1 MKRSDLNRKKQF
13 RVWLAVLAGLLTVT
27 TLLCACTKPKDPA
40 VTEASTTVPSH
51 ETSKE
56 PSESETNEMM
66 PQETTKEPET
76 TLETETIS
84 DASEETTATE
94 PTELSYTWSNPVS
107 YDDSENVEHLRDP
120 FILKVGDVWYMTG
133 TLPPYGMEADQADRT
148 KGVPLYKSDDLLT
161 WDFVDYIIET
171 PLEAENKWYSE
182 RFWAAELF
190 CHNGKYYV

>member
-1 MKRSDLNRKKQF
+1 MKHLDLNQKKRF
-13 RVWLAVLAGLLTVT
+13 RVCLAVLAGLLTVT

-40 VTEASTTVPSH
+40 VTEASTTVSSH

-94 PTELSYTWSNPVS
+94 LSYTWSNPVS
-107 YDDSENVEHLRDP
+107 YDDSENGYDGHHWR
-120 FILKVGDVWYMTG
+120 
-133 TLPPYGMEADQADRT
+133 
-148 KGVPLYKSDDLLT
+148 
-161 WDFVDYIIET
+161 
-171 PLEAENKWYSE
+171 
-182 RFWAAELF
+182 
-190 CHNGKYYV
+190 